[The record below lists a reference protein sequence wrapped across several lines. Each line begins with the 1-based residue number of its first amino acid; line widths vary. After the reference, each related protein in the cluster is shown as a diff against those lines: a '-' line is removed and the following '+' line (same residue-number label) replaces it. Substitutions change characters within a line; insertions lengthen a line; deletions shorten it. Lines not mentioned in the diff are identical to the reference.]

1 MKSPHIAHA
10 INLSLSAGNS
20 VKETSTGWSSM
31 NQVIFFS
38 KKMTSELRDKIKQE
52 EPGLRYFSTEKTPH
66 NSADEGFICDECK
79 VAISY
84 PR

>member
-1 MKSPHIAHA
+1 MD
-10 INLSLSAGNS
+10 
-20 VKETSTGWSSM
+20 
-31 NQVIFFS
+31 QVIFFS

-66 NSADEGFICDECK
+66 NSADEGVICDECK